1 MAAPEVKKNS
11 YQDGLLV
18 YWKNDKKNLFLE
30 NQICITEKA
39 HI

>member
-18 YWKNDKKNLFLE
+18 YWKNDKKKSLSRKSNMH
-30 NQICITEKA
+30 N
-39 HI
+39 

>member
-18 YWKNDKKNLFLE
+18 YWKNDKKKKISF
-30 NQICITEKA
+30 
-39 HI
+39 